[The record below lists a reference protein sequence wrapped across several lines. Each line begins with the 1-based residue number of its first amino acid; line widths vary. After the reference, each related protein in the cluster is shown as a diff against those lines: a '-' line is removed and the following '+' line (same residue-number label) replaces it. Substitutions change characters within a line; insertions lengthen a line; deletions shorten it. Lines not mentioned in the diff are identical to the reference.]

1 MAFIADAV
9 LLGTAWAHVLLA
21 PYAKVEESFSLH
33 AVHDVLAYGLSPAG
47 LAHVSAHVLFP
58 VSCQ

>member
-21 PYAKVEESFSLH
+21 PYTEAEESFALH
-33 AVHDVLAYGLSPAG
+33 AVHDVLAYGVSPAG
-47 LAHVSAHVLFP
+47 LAHVSVNGLPHA
-58 VSCQ
+58 VS